1 MRMTPEQRAWL
12 VEHQRDL
19 RRELDALVSGK
30 STFTYADK
38 NERRIDLLE
47 ELDEIDRQLREEEKP
62 TA

>member
-12 VEHQRDL
+12 VEQQRDL
-19 RRELDALVSGK
+19 KRELDALVSGT

-38 NERRIDLLE
+38 NERRIDLMA
-47 ELDEIDRQLREEEKP
+47 ELDEIDRQLREEEGP